1 MSDFSAFSAKST
13 IMIPMLF
20 ILSVIRDV
28 TAIKCVYRSPCSC
41 QMADGSGMINLNSLA
56 AVKGAPPTFLNI
68 TGNDGNLYS
77 FNPCIAFTVYSSD
90 CKNVAL
96 CTFEKKHN
104 KYTGLGT
111 EESASFVYDDHR
123 KRTLLKFSSEDIV
136 THVSLQCHQ
145 ERTELKVEG
154 QVNETFYYMTLLSP
168 CACLDGCIER
178 LSLGSI
184 ILITGAFLLFT
195 YLLVG
200 VLYNRAV
207 YNSVGRELL
216 PNYEFWA
223 DMPSLIKDGYLFFIS
238 PCLGDRVEYRHY
250 ERL

>member
-68 TGNDGNLYS
+68 TG
-77 FNPCIAFTVYSSD
+77 
-90 CKNVAL
+90 
-96 CTFEKKHN
+96 
-104 KYTGLGT
+104 
-111 EESASFVYDDHR
+111 
-123 KRTLLKFSSEDIV
+123 SEDIV